1 MQGTQ
6 APSLVWKDPTFQE
19 AAETIPRDW
28 GPGPGTHAL
37 GQEAASTGRPAP
49 RLRPAPGHPAKGHAA
64 TEAQRRNQDHQ
75 LKNNRATPP
84 LTVQAKAE
92 V

>member
-19 AAETIPRDW
+19 AAETIPGL
-28 GPGPGTHAL
+28 GPGPWDPRLGTGSRRL
-37 GQEAASTGRPAP
+37 GGSAP

-64 TEAQRRNQDHQ
+64 TEAQPRNQDHQ
-75 LKNNRATPP
+75 LKIIEPP
-84 LTVQAKAE
+84 HR
-92 V
+92 